1 MNNLFTPAYFYRGLA
16 LTALLVASSL
26 AAQAQGVR
34 IGATGAPDASAI
46 IELVSGTKGALLPR
60 VAATTDVTSPAT
72 GLVVYQ
78 TGGTAGY
85 YYNAGTTT
93 SPNWLQLVSSSQLAV
108 TNGNVSSLNS
118 QLSTQTTSL
127 SSQISVLSS
136 SAVTSA
142 SNGLTKSGSNVVL
155 GGTLTQATTIATGGK
170 NLTITG
176 TGNVGIG
183 TSSAP
188 TSTLQVVGTNAVG
201 VVMNVAGNNSGT
213 LLTGGGYLGLSPAT
227 GADYYLLPDAATCV
241 GRVYY
246 LRNNSSSNIAYVG
259 TQGGLI
265 FDGGATAAAAGAY
278 FMQTSGATKTITA
291 ISDGTNW
298 TFIRSGN

>member
-1 MNNLFTPAYFYRGLA
+1 MNNLFTPAYFSRGLA
-16 LTALLVASSL
+16 LTALLAAGSL

-34 IGATGAPDASAI
+34 IGATGAPDASAVL
-46 IELVSGTKGALLPR
+46 ELVSGTKGALLPR
-60 VAATTDVTSPAT
+60 VAATTDVTTPAT

-93 SPNWLQLVSSSQLAV
+93 SPTWLQLVNSTQLAAA
-108 TNGNVSSLNS
+108 NSNINSLN
-118 QLSTQTTSL
+118 TQAATL
-127 SSQISVLSS
+127 GAQISGLSS

-142 SNGLTKSGSNVVL
+142 NNGLTKSGSNVVL
-155 GGTLTQATTIATGGK
+155 GGTLTQATSIATGAN

-188 TSTLQVVGTNAVG
+188 TSTLQVAGTNAVG
-201 VVMNVAGNNSGT
+201 VVMGLAGSSGGT
-213 LLTGGGYLGLSPAT
+213 PLTGGGYLGLSPT
-227 GADYYLLPDAATCV
+227 SGSDYYLLPNAASCV

-259 TQGGLI
+259 TSGGLI
-265 FDGGATAAAAGAY
+265 FEGGATAAAGQPY
-278 FMQTSGATKTITA
+278 FMQTSGLTKTVIV

-298 TFIRSGN
+298 TLLKNGN